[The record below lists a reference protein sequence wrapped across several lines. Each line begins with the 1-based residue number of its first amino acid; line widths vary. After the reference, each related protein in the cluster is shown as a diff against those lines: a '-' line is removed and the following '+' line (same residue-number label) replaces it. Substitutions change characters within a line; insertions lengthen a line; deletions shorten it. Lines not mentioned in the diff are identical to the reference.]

1 MYTKV
6 DYKMKLEKE
15 KQKMQYE
22 PPSIEIILFA
32 TEDILAT
39 SGTGD
44 PGYDPGIDLPLDPF
58 DPIES

>member
-1 MYTKV
+1 MKL
-6 DYKMKLEKE
+6 KLEKE

-22 PPSIEIILFA
+22 LPSIEIMFA
-32 TEDILAT
+32 IEDIMTT

-58 DPIES
+58 DP

>member
-1 MYTKV
+1 MKL
-6 DYKMKLEKE
+6 KLEKE

-32 TEDILAT
+32 TEDILTT